1 MKLLVSNEKDELII
15 SIVENETVKKLKI
28 LEEYVNSSD
37 VLKKKISTIA
47 LKQKNA
53 ISSNDQDLIADV
65 LNELDELSSD
75 INIQEYLNTQEEI
88 NELLLN
94 IKNIIES
101 NLKG

>member
-1 MKLLVSNEKDELII
+1 MSNEKDELII